1 MWNVQ
6 ASVNRSSQ
14 LRLQA
19 EFFRFYKVDEHKP
32 SKKPQKSLL
41 KYKAVVLL
49 SLLAFSGLFL
59 ASHELILCDSD

>member
-6 ASVNRSSQ
+6 VAVNRSSQ

-19 EFFRFYKVDEHKP
+19 AHFRFYKVDELP
-32 SKKPQKSLL
+32 AKKPKKSLL
-41 KYKAVVLL
+41 KYKVVVLL